1 MKDLYKN
8 PTLYYVLVPVVM
20 GIWPLLVWGLY
31 LPQAKDT
38 LDDEVR
44 YTQEAQVVALD
55 ILRLDPERLEFVD
68 SNDAG
73 KEFSYANVID
83 KVAGLCNIPA
93 SKYELNAGIIIKK
106 EGKRSQ
112 SAHVKLKHVGVV
124 QFGKFLSL
132 MLRWENLQC
141 NIVKLT
147 KVKGAGLRDAWNV
160 AIDFRYSY

>member
-38 LDDEVR
+38 LDDEVN
-44 YTQEAQVVALD
+44 YAQEAQVVALD
-55 ILRLDPERLEFVD
+55 ILKLDPERFKFID
-68 SNDAG
+68 SNDTG
-73 KEFSYANVID
+73 KEFSYANAVD

-93 SKYELNAGIIIKK
+93 SKYVLSSGIIIKK
-106 EGKRSQ
+106 EGQRSQ
-112 SAHVKLKHVGVV
+112 SAHIKLEHVSVV

-141 NIVKLT
+141 NLVKLT
-147 KVKGAGLRDAWNV
+147 KVKGEGLRDAWNV
-160 AIDFRYSY
+160 TIDFKYYY